1 MEYSSGSICFDL
13 SELPFLET
21 VKWVV
26 KKHIH
31 KRPPCDGWQPLL
43 RVKPFPAPLPLLEA
57 QLTGCWHKAPQG
69 CCVWRL
75 CPPAAQNRSRPAT
88 HTCSRHPTA
97 PSPWQSLPGCWGH
110 PAPLGPSLGSPPG
123 PQGQLRHCCDGWP
136 AWEAKMPLGY

>member
-57 QLTGCWHKAPQG
+57 QLMGRWNKLPRGAVSGGCTRPLPRTAPALLLTPAQG
-69 CCVWRL
+69 TPP
-75 CPPAAQNRSRPAT
+75 PPAPGRDCLGAGDIQ
-88 HTCSRHPTA
+88 
-97 PSPWQSLPGCWGH
+97 LPWGH
-110 PAPLGPSLGSPPG
+110 PWVLPQDLRGS
-123 PQGQLRHCCDGWP
+123 
-136 AWEAKMPLGY
+136 